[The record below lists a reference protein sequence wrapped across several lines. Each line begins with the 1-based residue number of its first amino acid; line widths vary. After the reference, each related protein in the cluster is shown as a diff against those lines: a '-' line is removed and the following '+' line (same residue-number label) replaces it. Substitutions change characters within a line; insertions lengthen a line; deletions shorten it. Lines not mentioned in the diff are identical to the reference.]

1 MKAFKSF
8 FKPVD
13 PDIQYDPVELSLGIE
28 EELEHTPY
36 RSIATMIAKQHLAK
50 DSKFYSK
57 LSQTHTETKRPTNK

>member
-13 PDIQYDPVELSLGIE
+13 PEIQYDPVELSLGIE

-50 DSKFYSK
+50 NSKFYSE
-57 LSQTHTETKRPTNK
+57 LSQKHKETKQPINK

>member
-13 PDIQYDPVELSLGIE
+13 PEIQYDPVELGLGIE

-50 DSKFYSK
+50 DSNYYSK
-57 LSQTHTETKRPTNK
+57 LSQQHKDTKQPINK

>member
-13 PDIQYDPVELSLGIE
+13 PEIQYDPAELSLGIE

-50 DSKFYSK
+50 DRNYYSK
-57 LSQTHTETKRPTNK
+57 LSQRDKTTNK